1 MSYKKDCVELRKEIE
16 QRIERERKYIKEIL
30 RLHKIIKQTKYV
42 GWTKETKKFN
52 QNHKLW
58 QQIKEELK

>member
-42 GWTKETKKFN
+42 GWTKETKK
-52 QNHKLW
+52 
-58 QQIKEELK
+58 

>member
-42 GWTKETKKFN
+42 
-52 QNHKLW
+52 
-58 QQIKEELK
+58 